1 MLYEIIKV
9 TRIDSVHE
17 EKVNYYNLNASDED
31 IRTTIIPELNKLT
44 EVINM
49 NYKLIQS
56 IKRVRFVIRPIS
68 NIDVINA
75 ILTID
80 ADINVN
86 IHNYN
91 VNASISN
98 RRSIAHNKN
107 INNIVKYPIIKLID
121 RRDFNNPFVNY
132 NIVYGDAETGEY
144 VALGREQ
151 EIF

>member
-17 EKVNYYNLNASDED
+17 ENITYCKLNASDED

-56 IKRVRFVIRPIS
+56 TKRVRFVIRPIS

-98 RRSIAHNKN
+98 RRSTVHNKN

-121 RRDFNNPFVNY
+121 RRDFDNPFVNY
-132 NIVYGDAETGEY
+132 NVVYADAETGEY
-144 VALGREQ
+144 VALGKE
-151 EIF
+151 